1 MGDNNSLSR
10 GANSQQSQMNISVLP
25 QYEMMNVTSINYQ
38 NLQKAAAIAVDSQ
51 HTLSNFM
58 DQSTISYVQ
67 TQLTA
72 HSSTVSI
79 NDGVQK
85 VLAEMIRLTSADCL
99 TTASDGLSQAGEIYY
114 CVAYAPKGQ
123 IPITNLTDDTV
134 YRSYH
139 VKVNSLKERHMGVS
153 EENRKEMIS
162 ALIKNLGKHPSR
174 DIIQYQIKML
184 QSRVKTMP
192 ESGRRDF
199 DGYLTQIAKARVELI
214 QSVAVCNQMHMLKRE
229 CTVVV
234 ERQHDNGLSGT
245 KRSYEELDEGERD
258 NERDREHDKNRN
270 RENLMTKCNHCNKVH
285 PPPCRLLSHPDCNPD
300 ASIPFH
306 ESDKGKQWLQKGH
319 HVVSSQL
326 TLDGTVWNNPNPKPQ
341 FNSRQQSHH
350 NNNRPHNNYRGSY
363 DNRHHNN
370 RRGRF

>member
-114 CVAYAPKGQ
+114 CVAYTPKGQ

-234 ERQHDNGLSGT
+234 ERQHDSGLSGT
-245 KRSYEELDEGERD
+245 KRSFEELDEGERD

-270 RENLMTKCNHCNKVH
+270 RENRMTKCNHCNKVH

-326 TLDGTVWNNPNPKPQ
+326 TLDGTVWNNPTPKPQ
-341 FNSRQQSHH
+341 VNSRQQSQH
-350 NNNRPHNNYRGSY
+350 NNNRPHNNYRGGY
-363 DNRHHNN
+363 DNRHQN

>member
-1 MGDNNSLSR
+1 MGDNLNASSR
-10 GANSQQSQMNISVLP
+10 SATSQQSQMNISVLP

-58 DQSTISYVQ
+58 DQSTISYVH

-79 NDGVQK
+79 NDGVQR

-114 CVAYAPKGQ
+114 CVAYTPKHQ
-123 IPITNLTDDTV
+123 NPLTNLTDDTV

-139 VKVNSLKERHMGVS
+139 VKVNSLKERHMGIT

-162 ALIKNLGKHPSR
+162 ALIKNLGKHPSK
-174 DIIQYQIKML
+174 DIVQFQIKML

-214 QSVAVCNQMHMLKRE
+214 QSIAVCNQMHMLRKE
-229 CTVVV
+229 CTVGV
-234 ERQHDNGLSGT
+234 DSSSSGN
-245 KRSYEELDEGERD
+245 KRTFDEIEEGDRGD
-258 NERDREHDKNRN
+258 NEREKEHDKSRN
-270 RENLMTKCNHCNKVH
+270 RDNFMPKCNHCNKVH

-306 ESDKGKQWLQKGH
+306 ESDKGKQAMVTKG
-319 HVVSSQL
+319 SSCS
-326 TLDGTVWNNPNPKPQ
+326 VK
-341 FNSRQQSHH
+341 
-350 NNNRPHNNYRGSY
+350 
-363 DNRHHNN
+363 
-370 RRGRF
+370 